1 MVASPPWRRGCQVRA
16 PLRHGAMGPLMSWD
30 PWPRPVA
37 RAVVGAQ
44 ARAVVGAQARAV
56 VGAQA
61 RAVVGAQARAAVGAQ
76 ARAVVGAQAR
86 AVVGVQK
93 SVHRSAKMALRSR
106 FGAFVYTVAT
116 RAASGS
122 TSAPTAMACRQRP
135 SVARLFPGRKNRLC
149 ASGAAARLAF
159 SLRCQLTQT
168 PEEPLKKHRVRQ
180 SYFDSGDVVGRSQ
193 ADVVLPNLSRF
204 VLTFKRVWTILWIA
218 EIRQPDF
225 GS

>member
-1 MVASPPWRRGCQVRA
+1 
-16 PLRHGAMGPLMSWD
+16 MGPLMSWD

-44 ARAVVGAQARAV
+44 ARAVVGAQARA
-56 VGAQA
+56 A
-61 RAVVGAQARAAVGAQ
+61 VGAQARAA
-76 ARAVVGAQAR
+76 VGAQAR